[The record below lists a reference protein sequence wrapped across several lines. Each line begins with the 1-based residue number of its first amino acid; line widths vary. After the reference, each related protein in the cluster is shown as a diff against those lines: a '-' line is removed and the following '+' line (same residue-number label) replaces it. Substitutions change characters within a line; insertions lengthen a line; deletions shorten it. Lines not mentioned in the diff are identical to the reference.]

1 MSSRSCAFKLLTCRP
16 ALGALSI
23 TAVQCRSD
31 SPTDVL
37 ACWIGLEH
45 MASLRRCPLPFCP
58 QGSNRIRVPISRP
71 HDRRPLAEV
80 ATSARLTCLVHASPG
95 PPPAKQQA
103 PAQRP
108 RPAKEAAQ
116 QPRAAKPS
124 AKQQR
129 QQQPESEQ
137 PAQPKAKQKIKL
149 KAKHQGGREAAP
161 STKQPLEQP
170 ASGTKQST
178 CMSLLA

>member
-1 MSSRSCAFKLLTCRP
+1 MSSRCCAFKILTCRP
-16 ALGALSI
+16 ALGAWSI
-23 TAVQCRSD
+23 TAVQCRSIA
-31 SPTDVL
+31 PTDVP

-58 QGSNRIRVPISRP
+58 QGSKRIRVPTSRP

-103 PAQRP
+103 PAQQP

-116 QPRAAKPS
+116 QPEAS

-149 KAKHQGGREAAP
+149 KARHQGGKEAAP
-161 STKQPLEQP
+161 SSKQPPEQP
-170 ASGTKQST
+170 ASGTKQAT